1 VRVVV
6 GSDGNGLQLKTYL
19 ANAVKAAG
27 YTVIDI
33 GVNADREADY
43 PHVAFEAGQ
52 QIAAGTA
59 DRAVLVCGT
68 GLGMAIA
75 ANKIKGVRAVT
86 AHDIHSVER
95 SVLSNNAQ
103 VLCMGQQI
111 IGPQL
116 AERLVQVW
124 LTLHFDSATA
134 SARKV
139 GHIVAFESAG
149 HLST

>member
-1 VRVVV
+1 MKVVV
-6 GSDGNGLQLKTYL
+6 GSDRNGFELKSFL
-19 ANAVKAAG
+19 ANTMTATG
-27 YTVIDI
+27 ITVIDI
-33 GVNADREADY
+33 GVSADGEADY
-43 PHVAFEAGQ
+43 PSVAFEAGL
-52 QIAAGTA
+52 QIAAGHA
-59 DRAVLVCGT
+59 NRALLVCGT

-75 ANKIKGVRAVT
+75 ANKVKGVRAVT

-116 AERLVQVW
+116 AERLVRIW
-124 LTLHFDSATA
+124 LTLRFDPHTA

-139 GHIVAFESAG
+139 GHIVEFESAG
-149 HLST
+149 PTQT